1 MEDIQSS
8 TNDFEILN
16 DMDEQEQ
23 VSQESQNADEEDSP
37 SSNEQLYTG
46 GLYPPKSSSFSYWP
60 KPEDTSNNY
69 RSVTSDWKMSLS
81 RSPLQNDDIN
91 KYRLENN
98 QLRLQV
104 KQLNLDLQS
113 EQESLSQV
121 RRRLNGV
128 EKERLE
134 AATRSN
140 AEISELESHVAKLR
154 SQLEKGEATR
164 QNLEFELTKCQR
176 EINHQRN
183 AAYDKES
190 HLGEIRDQL
199 QAKITE
205 LTRELQDTQH
215 HLEVEKQGSRETE
228 TQLKRSIEE
237 RNHSVSKCH
246 TELDILR
253 AERDKLDSLVMQHES
268 AISEFT
274 EKIQELES
282 ERKNQTE
289 NLRRTL
295 TEIEYAKE
303 REDRLKK
310 DLEMALQRLRSVEEN
325 IEAERAAHLETK
337 FNSEIIQLRV
347 RDLEGALEVEKSA
360 NDEANKA
367 IDRLTRQIR
376 ELEQSYEEERKNN
389 KDVNNK
395 LDKVEKEYSSVKRQL
410 TSEVEN
416 KKNVIGN
423 LSKELEVHQKNF
435 NELKEELSKAKK
447 RQIYLEETYGGS
459 MRELELLL
467 SNFQVDEKPKRTSI
481 SKSKKDNKNT
491 PAPSSVLETLRLTLS
506 EYKKRLDET
515 TEELGKMKKSS
526 DALHKEIDQ
535 CKEMIW
541 AKDKALEDAQKNYTR
556 TAKELNRVRSEYSEM
571 ENGMA
576 KMRITLQSSSSN
588 STKDRKRVQELSEE
602 IMKLVKRH
610 KADDEEKLAFL
621 HGMYQRL
628 LAGRVMVPPKDTS
641 IHQFT
646 WADLTSLVYEQ
657 MCNLVTSSQRTDEKI
672 RHLDEAVRT
681 KEDALE
687 DMQKA
692 HEDQLNKLTALT
704 KEREI
709 AWNKQKEEIE
719 AHYSQLLNEVQ
730 SRSKKS
736 QSMADQAWEKIRMT
750 GSVQQGLET
759 ECADLRT
766 HLAESQRQNRALLAT
781 CSLLAGALYP
791 TFSRSSLLAVQR
803 NMLEEQMSNW
813 EFCRE
818 RMELLVTTLSAEM
831 KAAAGEPSKLEKPAK
846 RHPLLTFRV
855 GVVAV
860 LAANRLRY
868 FGQNCSRMFVTY
880 DTVISNQNGIVVCAG
895 GRKSTLKA
903 FPGDT
908 EERDTA
914 AMHSSILQWLS
925 SGELLN
931 AATTSMSELLEVT
944 EQVKGKDKASAVEMR
959 AVVNAARNSFTKL
972 IDKLCRQFE
981 GVSPHPALSGRDR
994 NSLIRV
1000 IGRGLSKVC
1009 VGKSVDQKAQI
1020 VPAQELLGAL
1030 QTHIL
1035 DFTQRLHTVEVE
1047 RRHLVLELNRMKDE
1061 CADLPQKEDI
1071 EMLQDQLSSI
1081 KGKDLD
1087 FVSIDK
1093 FESVCQELNSALQR
1107 EQQAQQLLVEQS
1119 RQLEEITLRLDLY
1132 TTEGME
1138 KEQTLS
1144 EAVHGLTET
1153 KGELKRKEQTLR
1165 QLNRQV
1171 ISLEGEKKALL
1182 TNITDAEKALRTVA
1196 RDKETLAQYLK
1207 AVTISLE
1214 QAKKELTLAKGVT
1227 DFSWTKRLLN
1237 ADFIPSDVGKAGPEL
1252 IAAQNL
1258 VGAFVET
1265 QNQAISKIKSLEEE
1279 IDTHQHHIN
1288 TLKRELSD
1296 AVRREY
1302 DESAE
1307 IPTRDHNKDMD
1318 MTQSESF
1325 LPIREDSEISFS
1337 MPKAATPKSKKLDS
1351 SLRRSER
1358 SPKFQTPVRSTRS
1371 NNIRPKA
1378 FEPHGR

>member
-1 MEDIQSS
+1 MEDPQSS
-8 TNDFEILN
+8 TNDFDLLR
-16 DMDEQEQ
+16 DMDEQDG
-23 VSQESQNADEEDSP
+23 VSQESVNADEEESP
-37 SSNEQLYTG
+37 SSNEQL
-46 GLYPPKSSSFSYWP
+46 P

-69 RSVTSDWKMSLS
+69 RNVTADWKMSLS

-140 AEISELESHVAKLR
+140 AEISELESQLAKLR

-176 EINHQRN
+176 EINHQRS
-183 AAYDKES
+183 AVYDKES
-190 HLGEIRDQL
+190 ELSEVKDHL
-199 QAKITE
+199 QAKVNE
-205 LTRELQDTQH
+205 LTRDLQDAQH
-215 HLEVEKQGSRETE
+215 QLSVEKQGSKESETR
-228 TQLKRSIEE
+228 LKQSIEE

-246 TELDILR
+246 TEMDILR
-253 AERDKLDSLVMQHES
+253 AERDKLDSLVMQHE
-268 AISEFT
+268 
-274 EKIQELES
+274 
-282 ERKNQTE
+282 
-289 NLRRTL
+289 
-295 TEIEYAKE
+295 
-303 REDRLKK
+303 
-310 DLEMALQRLRSVEEN
+310 
-325 IEAERAAHLETK
+325 
-337 FNSEIIQLRV
+337 

-376 ELEQSYEEERKNN
+376 ELEQSYEEERRNN
-389 KDVNNK
+389 KDVNVK
-395 LDKVEKEYSSVKRQL
+395 LEKVEKEYSSVKRQL

-435 NELKEELSKAKK
+435 NELKDELSKAKK

-467 SNFQVDEKPKRTSI
+467 SNFQVDEKPKRAST
-481 SKSKKDNKNT
+481 SKSKKDGKSV
-491 PAPSSVLETLRLTLS
+491 PAPSSVLETLRVTLS
-506 EYKKRLDET
+506 EYKKRLDDT

-526 DALHKEIDQ
+526 DALNKEIDQ

-588 STKDRKRVQELSEE
+588 STKDRRRVQELSEE

-641 IHQFT
+641 IHKFT

-672 RHLDEAVRT
+672 RHLEEALRV

-719 AHYSQLLNEVQ
+719 AHYSQLLAEVQ

-759 ECADLRT
+759 ECSDLRT
-766 HLAESQRQNRALLAT
+766 HLVESQRQNRALLAT

-791 TFSRSSLLAVQR
+791 TFTRSSLLAIQR

-818 RMELLVTTLSAEM
+818 RMELLVSTLSAEM

-880 DTVISNQNGIVVCAG
+880 DTVISNQNGIVVCTG
-895 GRKSTLKA
+895 GRKSTPKA
-903 FPGDT
+903 FPGDK

-914 AMHSSILQWLS
+914 EMHGSILRWLS

-931 AATTSMSELLEVT
+931 VVTTSMSELLEVT
-944 EQVKGKDKASAVEMR
+944 DQVKGKEKASPVEMR

-972 IDKLCRQFE
+972 VDKLCRQFE
-981 GVSPHPALSGRDR
+981 GVSPHPGIGGRDR
-994 NSLIRV
+994 NSLVRV
-1000 IGRGLSKVC
+1000 IGRGLSKIC
-1009 VGKSVDQKAQI
+1009 VGKSVDQKGQI

-1047 RRHLVLELNRMKDE
+1047 RRQLVLELNRMKDE
-1061 CADLPQKEDI
+1061 CSDLPQKEDI
-1071 EMLQDQLSSI
+1071 EKLQDQLSTI
-1081 KGKDLD
+1081 KGQDLD
-1087 FVSIDK
+1087 YVSIDK
-1093 FESVCQELNSALQR
+1093 FESVCQELNNALQR

-1171 ISLEGEKKALL
+1171 ISLEGEKKAFL
-1182 TNITDAEKALRTVA
+1182 TNIADAEKALRTVA

-1207 AVTISLE
+1207 AVTIALE

-1265 QNQAISKIKSLEEE
+1265 QNQAISKIKSLEDE
-1279 IDTHQHHIN
+1279 IDTHQQHIN

-1307 IPTRDHNKDMD
+1307 IPTRDHNKEMD

-1325 LPIREDSEISFS
+1325 LPISDFTFEHFREDSEISFS
-1337 MPKAATPKSKKLDS
+1337 MPKAATPKSKRMDS

-1358 SPKFQTPVRSTRS
+1358 SPKFQTPVRSSRS

>member
-1 MEDIQSS
+1 MEDPQSS
-8 TNDFEILN
+8 TNDFDLLR
-16 DMDEQEQ
+16 DMDEQDG
-23 VSQESQNADEEDSP
+23 VSQESVNADEEESP

-46 GLYPPKSSSFSYWP
+46 GLYPYKRRVHGHRP

-69 RSVTSDWKMSLS
+69 RNVTADWKMSLS

-140 AEISELESHVAKLR
+140 AEISELESQLAKLR

-176 EINHQRN
+176 EMNHQRS
-183 AAYDKES
+183 AVYDKES
-190 HLGEIRDQL
+190 ELSEVKDHL
-199 QAKITE
+199 QAKVNE
-205 LTRELQDTQH
+205 LTRDLQDAQH
-215 HLEVEKQGSRETE
+215 QLSVEKQGSKESETR
-228 TQLKRSIEE
+228 LKQSIEE

-246 TELDILR
+246 TEMDILR

-274 EKIQELES
+274 EKIQDLES

-289 NLRRTL
+289 NLRRLL

-310 DLEMALQRLRSVEEN
+310 DLEISLQRLRTVEEN

-376 ELEQSYEEERKNN
+376 ELEQSYEEERRNN
-389 KDVNNK
+389 KDVNIK

-435 NELKEELSKAKK
+435 NELKDELSKAKK

-467 SNFQVDEKPKRTSI
+467 SNFQVEEKPKRAST
-481 SKSKKDNKNT
+481 SKSKRDGKSV
-491 PAPSSVLETLRLTLS
+491 PAPSSVLETLRVTLS
-506 EYKKRLDET
+506 EYKKRLDDT

-526 DALHKEIDQ
+526 DALNKEIDQ

-588 STKDRKRVQELSEE
+588 STKDRRRVQELSEE

-641 IHQFT
+641 IHKFT

-672 RHLDEAVRT
+672 RHLEEAVRV

-719 AHYSQLLNEVQ
+719 AHYSQLLAEVQ

-759 ECADLRT
+759 ECSDLRT
-766 HLAESQRQNRALLAT
+766 HLVESQRQNRALLAT

-791 TFSRSSLLAVQR
+791 TFTRSSLLAIQR

-818 RMELLVTTLSAEM
+818 RMELLVSTLSAEM

-880 DTVISNQNGIVVCAG
+880 DTVISNQNGIVVCTG
-895 GRKSTLKA
+895 GRKSTPKA
-903 FPGDT
+903 FPGDK

-914 AMHSSILQWLS
+914 EMHGSILRWLS

-931 AATTSMSELLEVT
+931 VVTTSMSELLEVT
-944 EQVKGKDKASAVEMR
+944 DQVKGKEKASPVEMR

-972 IDKLCRQFE
+972 VDKLCRQFE
-981 GVSPHPALSGRDR
+981 GVSPHPGIGGRDR
-994 NSLIRV
+994 NSLVRV
-1000 IGRGLSKVC
+1000 IGRGLSKIC
-1009 VGKSVDQKAQI
+1009 VGKSVDQKGQI

-1047 RRHLVLELNRMKDE
+1047 RRQLVLELNRMKDE
-1061 CADLPQKEDI
+1061 CSDLPQKEDI
-1071 EMLQDQLSSI
+1071 EKLQDQLSTI
-1081 KGKDLD
+1081 KGQDLD
-1087 FVSIDK
+1087 YVSIDK
-1093 FESVCQELNSALQR
+1093 FESVCQELNNALQR

-1171 ISLEGEKKALL
+1171 ISLEGEKKAFL
-1182 TNITDAEKALRTVA
+1182 TNIADAEKALRTVA

-1207 AVTISLE
+1207 AVTIALE

-1265 QNQAISKIKSLEEE
+1265 QNQAISKIKSLEDE
-1279 IDTHQHHIN
+1279 IDTHQQHIN

-1307 IPTRDHNKDMD
+1307 IPTRDHNKEMD

-1337 MPKAATPKSKKLDS
+1337 MPKAATPKSKRMDS

-1358 SPKFQTPVRSTRS
+1358 SPKFQTPVRSSRS

>member
-1 MEDIQSS
+1 MEEVKSP
-8 TNDFEILN
+8 TNEFELLG
-16 DMDEQEQ
+16 DMEGQD
-23 VSQESQNADEEDSP
+23 SQESTNAEEEEFP
-37 SSNEQLYTG
+37 SSNEQLYFG
-46 GLYPPKSSSFSYWP
+46 GLFPPSSSFYRGRP

-69 RSVTSDWKMSLS
+69 RNVTADWKMSLS
-81 RSPLQNDDIN
+81 RSPIQNDDVN

-121 RRRLNGV
+121 RRRLNAV

-140 AEISELESHVAKLR
+140 AEISELESQVAKLR

-176 EINHQRN
+176 EINHQRSSS
-183 AAYDKES
+183 YEKETK
-190 HLGEIRDQL
+190 LTDFKDQL
-199 QAKITE
+199 QAKISE
-205 LTRELQDTQH
+205 LTRDLQDTQH
-215 HLEVEKQGSRETE
+215 QLEIEKQGSKETE
-228 TQLKRSIEE
+228 AQLKMSIEE

-253 AERDKLDSLVMQHES
+253 AERDKLDSLVLQHES
-268 AISEFT
+268 AISEFS

-310 DLEMALQRLRSVEEN
+310 DLEMSLQRLRTVEEN

-367 IDRLTRQIR
+367 IDRLTKQIR
-376 ELEQSYEEERKNN
+376 ELEHSYEEERRNN
-389 KDVNNK
+389 KDTNTK
-395 LDKVEKEYSSVKRQL
+395 LDKLEKEYSSVKRQL

-416 KKNVIGN
+416 KKNVILN

-467 SNFQVDEKPKRTSI
+467 NNFQVDEKPKRASI
-481 SKSKKDNKNT
+481 SKSKKDSKST
-491 PAPSSVLETLRLTLS
+491 APSSVLETLRVTLT
-506 EYKKRLDET
+506 EYKKRLDDT
-515 TEELGKMKKSS
+515 TEELVKMKKSS

-571 ENGMA
+571 ENSMA

-657 MCNLVTSSQRTDEKI
+657 MCNLVTTAQRTDEKI
-672 RHLDEAVRT
+672 RHLEEAVRM
-681 KEDALE
+681 KEDALD

-719 AHYSQLLNEVQ
+719 AHYSQLLNEIQ

-750 GSVQQGLET
+750 GTVQQGLET
-759 ECADLRT
+759 ECSDLRN
-766 HLAESQRQNRALLAT
+766 HLMEAQKQNRALLAT

-791 TFSRSSLLAVQR
+791 TFSRSSLLAIQR

-860 LAANRLRY
+860 LAANRLRF
-868 FGQNCSRMFVTY
+868 FGQNCNRMFVTY
-880 DTVISNQNGIVVCAG
+880 DTVISNMNGIVVCTG
-895 GRKSTLKA
+895 GVKSALKA

-908 EERDTA
+908 EERNTGE
-914 AMHSSILQWLS
+914 MHSAILQWLS
-925 SGELLN
+925 STELLN
-931 AATTSMSELLEVT
+931 TATTSMSELLEVT
-944 EQVKGKDKASAVEMR
+944 DQIKGKEKASAVEMR

-972 IDKLCRQFE
+972 VDKLCRQFE
-981 GVSPHPALSGRDR
+981 GISPHPGLGGRDR

-1000 IGRGLSKVC
+1000 LGRGLSKIC
-1009 VGKSVDQKAQI
+1009 VGKSVDQKGQM

-1047 RRHLVLELNRMKDE
+1047 RRQLVLELGRMKDE

-1071 EMLQDQLSSI
+1071 ERLQDQLSTI
-1081 KGKDLD
+1081 KGQDLD
-1087 FVSIDK
+1087 VVSIDK
-1093 FESVCQELNSALQR
+1093 FESVCQELNNALQR

-1119 RQLEEITLRLDLY
+1119 RQLEEITMRLDLY

-1182 TNITDAEKALRTVA
+1182 TNVADAEKALRTVA

-1207 AVTISLE
+1207 AVTMALE
-1214 QAKKELTLAKGVT
+1214 QAKKELTLAKGIT

-1279 IDTHQHHIN
+1279 IDTHQQHIN

-1307 IPTRDHNKDMD
+1307 IPTRDHNRDMD

-1325 LPIREDSEISFS
+1325 LPIREDSEISFG

-1358 SPKFQTPVRSTRS
+1358 SPKFQTPVRSSRS
-1371 NNIRPKA
+1371 TNIRPKA